1 MMPRWFMGVLAGVM
15 LLVLAG
21 GRARGLAAEGAPVRA
36 EDPPVAYVGLKYD
49 LARHGLDKGYVFR
62 TFADPR
68 NRFLPEVVRKIAF
81 LRKETRDIYAKFLT
95 PAVAAQGRAYIQE
108 HRAALS
114 RAEARYGV
122 APEVIVGILTVES
135 NLGNNTGKYP
145 VFNVFASLAVMDSPE
160 IIQELDLNAAGMAR
174 LQQKAAWARREL
186 RVFLEYCAARR
197 LDPFS
202 YSGSW
207 AGAMGFCQFLP
218 SSLKS
223 CGVSASGQGPVD
235 LFTHDDAIFS
245 IACYLHKSGFKRQ
258 NRASWRRAVLSYNH
272 SDAYAD
278 TVLTLA
284 SWY

>member
-1 MMPRWFMGVLAGVM
+1 MGVLSGVM

-21 GRARGLAAEGAPVRA
+21 GVAAAAAPVRA
-36 EDPPVAYVGLKYD
+36 EAPPVAYVGLKYA
-49 LARHGLDKGYVFR
+49 LVRHGLDKGYVFR

-81 LRKETRDIYAKFLT
+81 LRKETRDIYSKFLT

-108 HRAALS
+108 HHAALR

-122 APEVIVGILTVES
+122 ASEVIVGILTVES
-135 NLGNNTGKYP
+135 GLGNNTGKYP

-160 IIQELDLNAAGMAR
+160 IIQELDLNDAGMGR
-174 LQQKAAWARREL
+174 LQQKAVWARREL
-186 RVFLEYCAARR
+186 QVFLEYCAARR

-223 CGVSASGQGPVD
+223 CGVSASGKGPVD

-245 IACYLHKSGFKRQ
+245 IACYLKKSGFKRQ
-258 NRASWRRAVLSYNH
+258 NQATWRKAVYNYNH
-272 SDAYAD
+272 SDAYVD

>member
-1 MMPRWFMGVLAGVM
+1 MTPPRFWGILAGV
-15 LLVLAG
+15 LV
-21 GRARGLAAEGAPVRA
+21 AALIGMAAPVRA
-36 EDPPVAYVGLKYD
+36 ETPPVAYVDLKYD
-49 LARHGLDKGYVFR
+49 LVRHGLNKDYVFHAFDDSR
-62 TFADPR
+62 DS
-68 NRFLPEVVRKIAF
+68 FLPDVVRKIAF
-81 LRKETRDIYAKFLT
+81 LHKESKDIYRKFLT
-95 PAVAAQGRAYIQE
+95 PAVAAQGRAYMNE
-108 HRAALS
+108 HRAALAQ
-114 RAEARYGV
+114 AEARYGV

-135 NLGNNTGKYP
+135 GLGSNTGKYP
-145 VFNVFASLAVMDSPE
+145 VFNVFASLSVMDSPE
-160 IIQELDLNAAGMAR
+160 VIEDLDLGAVGRDR
-174 LQQKAAWARREL
+174 LRKKAAWARREL

-202 YSGSW
+202 YCGSW

-223 CGVSASGQGPVD
+223 CGVSASGQGTVD

-245 IACYLHKSGFKRQ
+245 IACYLHKSGFKLQ

-278 TVLTLA
+278 TILTLA